1 MAAKYK
7 PCLVFTT
14 AADQAEASRI
24 GEALLQQSLAACVQY
39 EAVRSQYIWHGELC
53 SSDEIRLTIKTA
65 RHLYR
70 AVEKTIR
77 SLHSYDCP
85 QIIMQPLAGGSKAY
99 LAWAKA
105 LLRR

>member
-24 GEALLQQSLAACVQY
+24 GEALLRQGLAACVQY
-39 EAVRSQYIWHGELC
+39 ENIRSQYIWQGELC
-53 SSDEIRLTIKTA
+53 SDDEVRLTVKTS

-70 AVEKTIR
+70 AVEKAIR
-77 SLHSYDCP
+77 REHSYDCP
-85 QIIMQPLAGGSKAY
+85 QIIMQPLAGGYKAY
-99 LAWAKA
+99 LEWAKA

>member
-39 EAVRSQYIWHGELC
+39 EAVRSQYIWQGELC

-70 AVEKTIR
+70 AVEDTFPSVR
-77 SLHSYDCP
+77 GYDCP
-85 QIIMQPLAGGSKAY
+85 QTGTLPLAGGSKAY

>member
-1 MAAKYK
+1 MPPYK
-7 PCLVFTT
+7 PVIITTT
-14 AADQAEASRI
+14 AADREEAQRI
-24 GEALLQQSLAACVQY
+24 GAALLEKKLAACVQY
-39 EAVRSQYIWHGELC
+39 EIIWSHYEWQGETRI
-53 SSDEIRLTIKTA
+53 DGEIRLTIKTA

-77 SLHSYDCP
+77 SLPSYDCP

-105 LLRR
+105 LLRK

>member
-1 MAAKYK
+1 MPQYK
-7 PCLVFTT
+7 PVIITTT
-14 AADQAEASRI
+14 AADREEAQRI
-24 GEALLQQSLAACVQY
+24 GAALLEKKLAACVQY
-39 EAVRSQYIWHGELC
+39 EAVRSQYIWQGELC

-65 RHLYR
+65 RHLYC
-70 AVEKTIR
+70 AVEKNIR

-85 QIIMQPLAGGSKAY
+85 QIIMQPLADGSKAY

>member
-39 EAVRSQYIWHGELC
+39 EAVRSGNTPIFN
-53 SSDEIRLTIKTA
+53 
-65 RHLYR
+65 
-70 AVEKTIR
+70 
-77 SLHSYDCP
+77 
-85 QIIMQPLAGGSKAY
+85 
-99 LAWAKA
+99 
-105 LLRR
+105 